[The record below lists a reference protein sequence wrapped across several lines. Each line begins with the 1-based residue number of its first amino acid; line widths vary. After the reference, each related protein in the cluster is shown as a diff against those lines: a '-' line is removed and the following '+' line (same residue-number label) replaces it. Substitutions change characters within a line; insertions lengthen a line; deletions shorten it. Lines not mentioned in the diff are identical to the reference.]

1 MNRHILLA
9 CALFCAPWA
18 TASAQSA
25 PRPFPI
31 TGYDLRE
38 ACLAAEAPPSSDP
51 VTIASNAILAA
62 QCWSQLDAFFSGVRF
77 QNIRSQEAGLER
89 PVGAACV
96 PDSLDMIELR
106 QVLLDYIDAHPAA
119 RLQRAGVVI
128 ALAFE
133 STFPCDD

>member
-1 MNRHILLA
+1 MLRHMLA
-9 CALFCAPWA
+9 AAVIVSAPWA
-18 TASAQSA
+18 SASAQSS

-38 ACLAAEAPPSSDP
+38 ACLAAEAPPSDDP
-51 VTIASNAILAA
+51 VVIATNAILAA

-77 QNIRSQEAGLER
+77 QNIRAREAGLQR

-96 PDSLDMIELR
+96 PDTLDMVALR
-106 QVLLDYIDAHPAA
+106 QVLLDYIENNPAS
-119 RLQRAGVVI
+119 RTQRAGIVL

-133 STFPCDD
+133 GAFPCSR

>member
-1 MNRHILLA
+1 MIRCLLA
-9 CALFCAPWA
+9 ALVLICAPCTPA
-18 TASAQSA
+18 NAQSG

-38 ACLAAEAPPSSDP
+38 ACLAAEAPSSNDLA
-51 VTIASNAILAA
+51 TITSNAILAA

-77 QNIRSQEAGLER
+77 QNIRAREAGLQR

-96 PDSLDMIELR
+96 PDSLDMIALR

-119 RLQRAGVVI
+119 RLQRAGIVI

-133 STFPCDD
+133 STFPCGQ